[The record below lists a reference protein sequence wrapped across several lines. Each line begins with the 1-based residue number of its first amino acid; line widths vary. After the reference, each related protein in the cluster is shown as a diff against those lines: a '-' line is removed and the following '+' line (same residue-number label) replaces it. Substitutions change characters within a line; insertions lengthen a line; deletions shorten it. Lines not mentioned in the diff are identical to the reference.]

1 MHLVPSIAELGR
13 ALVCWFAST
22 IMSPGKPAGIIGGNS
37 TGISLLI
44 ILALYFPATDAC
56 ADTRIESDTF
66 AAQIDME
73 TLESKIDNK
82 GLLEIKLQ
90 KPVQAG
96 PATRFQFVA
105 TNTTNSTV
113 QLSPVHIYTGTS
125 LSRLEDVGGGFGASL
140 YSYLDPFIGGES
152 VDRISGLGES
162 STVHDWFGW
171 VNRYYFEAIR
181 FAGDNRYALTHRG
194 DEDLS
199 PRNLSVKIDG
209 RELAPGDVFTF
220 QFDYQSAPKTRQ
232 LLGEPEINLEGLLL
246 DGLWDWLRSLCFLL
260 WNLVDYLRELL
271 GGWGQAIIML
281 ALIIRIMTI
290 PVTRYSLGHQE
301 VSIEQQSRI
310 GPLLQEVKQ
319 NYTGAEQ
326 SEKIIELYEQQNY
339 QHLAPFKSMSG
350 LFIQIPIFIALFNVL
365 GAAFEVSGQSF
376 LWIGDLA
383 LSDRLF
389 SWGVDIPYF
398 GTYFNLLPLIMAAI
412 TIVSTWLASKHSG
425 NRDATTTT
433 LFGMGL
439 VFLILFYSFP
449 AALVLYWLS
458 SNLFQLI
465 QQTME
470 NWVKRGAE

>member
-1 MHLVPSIAELGR
+1 
-13 ALVCWFAST
+13 
-22 IMSPGKPAGIIGGNS
+22 
-37 TGISLLI
+37 
-44 ILALYFPATDAC
+44 
-56 ADTRIESDTF
+56 
-66 AAQIDME
+66 
-73 TLESKIDNK
+73 
-82 GLLEIKLQ
+82 
-90 KPVQAG
+90 
-96 PATRFQFVA
+96 
-105 TNTTNSTV
+105 
-113 QLSPVHIYTGTS
+113 
-125 LSRLEDVGGGFGASL
+125 
-140 YSYLDPFIGGES
+140 
-152 VDRISGLGES
+152 
-162 STVHDWFGW
+162 
-171 VNRYYFEAIR
+171 
-181 FAGDNRYALTHRG
+181 
-194 DEDLS
+194 
-199 PRNLSVKIDG
+199 
-209 RELAPGDVFTF
+209 
-220 QFDYQSAPKTRQ
+220 YQSAPKTRQ